1 MSKRVL
7 VTDNLAPEGVR
18 LLQET
23 PGLEVIV
30 RPKMSHQELR
40 EAIAEVHALVVRS
53 ATTVDAE
60 VIETARHLEVIGRA
74 GTGVDNIDLQAAT
87 RRGVVVMN
95 APEANALSTAEHTIS
110 LMLALARNV
119 PQACASLKGGRW
131 EKKRFL
137 GSEVFSK
144 TLGIVGLGRV
154 GRAVAERARGL
165 GMHVVAYD
173 PYIASE
179 AALRLEV
186 EMLELDELLERSDY
200 VSLHV
205 PLTEETRGLL
215 SAERLRRM
223 KRGARLINCARGG
236 LIDEEALR
244 EVLEDG
250 HLAGAALDVFAQ
262 EPPPPDH
269 PLLKLEQ
276 VICTP
281 HLGASTAEA
290 QANVARAIAE
300 QIADFLLRGA
310 IRNAVNFPPV
320 SRELYQVLQPY
331 LDLAERLGAFQAQ
344 LLEGGLEEVEIQ
356 YSGQLLEY
364 DLPPL
369 SAYLLKGL
377 MWPLLGE
384 GVTFV
389 NAPLLVR
396 ERGIKVV
403 ESKVQDHE
411 DFTSLLALRVR
422 TTQGESRVAGTIFG
436 KREPRLVQVDGFRLE
451 APPEGHM
458 LVIQAHDRPGLIG
471 NVGTILA
478 EAGINIGRM
487 HFGREATG
495 GRALIVLSTDVPT
508 PQEVR
513 GRLHQVPQVI
523 SLRRVELP

>member
-1 MSKRVL
+1 MIKRVL
-7 VTDNLAPEGVR
+7 VTDNLAPEGVE
-18 LLQET
+18 LLRAT

-30 RPKMSHQELR
+30 RPRMSPEELR
-40 EAIAEVHALVVRS
+40 EAIADVHALVVRS
-53 ATTVDAE
+53 ATTVDAQA
-60 VIETARHLEVIGRA
+60 IEAARRLEVIGRA

-110 LMLALARNV
+110 LLLALARNV
-119 PQACASLKGGRW
+119 PQACASLKAGRW

-137 GSEVFSK
+137 GSEVFGK

-165 GMHVVAYD
+165 GMRVVAYD
-173 PYIASE
+173 PYISPE
-179 AALRLEV
+179 AALRLGV
-186 EMLELDELLERSDY
+186 EMVGLEELLERSDY

-205 PLTEETRGLL
+205 PLTEETRGMLG
-215 SAERLRRM
+215 AERLRRM
-223 KRGARLINCARGG
+223 RRGARLINCARGG
-236 LIDEEALR
+236 LVDEEALR
-244 EVLEDG
+244 AALEDG

-269 PLLKLEQ
+269 PLLRMEQ

-300 QIADFLLRGA
+300 QVADFLLRGT
-310 IRNAVNFPPV
+310 IRNAVNFPPL

-331 LDLAERLGAFQAQ
+331 LELAERMGAFQAQ
-344 LLEGGLEEVEIQ
+344 LLEGGLQEVELQ
-356 YSGQLLEY
+356 YSGQLLEH
-364 DLPPL
+364 DLTPL
-369 SAYLLKGL
+369 SAYALKGL
-377 MWPLLGE
+377 LGRLLGE

-389 NAPLLVR
+389 NAPLLAR

-403 ESKVQDHE
+403 ESRVRDHE

-422 TTQGESRVAGTIFG
+422 TTQGQSRVAGTIFG
-436 KREPRLVQVDGFRLE
+436 KREPRLVEVDGFRLD
-451 APPEGHM
+451 ALPQGHM

-487 HFGREATG
+487 HFGRQATG
-495 GRALIVLSTDVPT
+495 GRALIVLSTDAPV

-513 GRLHQVPQVI
+513 ERLAQVPHVI